1 MAAPDKNRVLWTGD
15 NMNFSIG
22 RDTLLSGAFFSIRDG
37 ERVALV
43 GRNGCGKSTLL
54 RIIEG
59 SELLNSGDITKA
71 KDLRISFMPQDF
83 ERDPAKTIR
92 EIVREGLE
100 IFERAIRDYETL
112 PENSADREKAA
123 AFLTLH
129 NAWTPETKLNTVL
142 DKLGFGGDAGNRTF
156 STLSGGE
163 RRRVLLARAVAG
175 EPELLLL
182 DEPTNHLDINTV
194 AQIESFLESYRGA
207 CLLVTHDRF
216 FLDRVAT
223 RIVELDHGKTYSV
236 EGSYADF
243 LEAKAEREY
252 NEDVLEQKRKAFLR
266 REIEWVRRS
275 PKARLRRNLGREKRY
290 YEIAAQSG
298 PERTGDMELVI
309 PPPSRLGN
317 KVVALHD
324 ISLTLGGKKLLDHFS
339 CEFTAKDKVGIVGS
353 NGAGKSSLLKLITG
367 ENVPDT
373 GSVEIAQTVVFNHI
387 DQNRELLDPEKTVLE
402 EVGAGKEFIQFGAER
417 LTVWT
422 YLKRFLFTDERIKT
436 QVKYLS
442 GGEKARL
449 ALAKELKAGG
459 NFLILDEPTN
469 DLDLNTLR
477 ILEEALANYDSTI
490 LVVSHDRYFLNRVC
504 NHILAFD
511 EVGHPAMDVGDFD
524 YYYSRKLA
532 KDAAKAAAQQ
542 QNAAKTANTSPAP
555 ATVQTK
561 KNPPKKLSYME
572 DRELKI
578 LEDAI
583 PVQEE
588 EIAAL
593 EDRFSH
599 PESFSDPIREMREL
613 TEQLNALRAKLEQ
626 DYARWE
632 ELSTKLENLG

>member
-22 RDTLLSGAFFSIRDG
+22 RDTLLTDAFFSIRDG

-83 ERDPAKTIR
+83 ERDPDKTIR
-92 EIVREGLE
+92 EIVSEGLD
-100 IFERAIRDYETL
+100 IFERALHDYENL
-112 PENSADREKAA
+112 PENSAEREKAA
-123 AFLTLH
+123 AFLTIH

-142 DKLGFGGDAGNRTF
+142 DKLGFGGDAGDRTF

-163 RRRVLLARAVAG
+163 RRRVLLARAVVG

-194 AQIESFLESYRGA
+194 AQIESFLETYRGA

-223 RIVELDHGKTYSV
+223 RIVELDHGKMYSV
-236 EGSYADF
+236 EGTYADF

-290 YEIAAQSG
+290 YEIAAQTG
-298 PERTGDMELVI
+298 PERTGDMDLVI

-324 ISLTLGGKKLLDHFS
+324 ICLTLGGKTLLDHFS

-367 ENVPDT
+367 ENTPDS
-373 GSVEIAQTVVFNHI
+373 GRVEIAQTVVFNHI

-402 EVGAGKEFIQFGAER
+402 EVGAGKEHIQFGSER

-449 ALAKELKAGG
+449 ALAKELKTGG

-511 EVGHPAMDVGDFD
+511 EPGHPAMDVGDFD
-524 YYYSRKLA
+524 YYYSRKQA
-532 KDAAKAAAQQ
+532 KDAASQPTVKV
-542 QNAAKTANTSPAP
+542 QNTPAP
-555 ATVQTK
+555 AAAPQK

-572 DRELKI
+572 DRELKM
-578 LEDAI
+578 LEESI
-583 PVQEE
+583 PLQEE

-593 EDRFSH
+593 EARFAD
-599 PESFSDPIREMREL
+599 PAGFSDPVKEMREL
-613 TEQLNALRAKLEQ
+613 TEKLDALRAKLEQ

-632 ELSTKLENLG
+632 ELSTKLESLS

>member
-22 RDTLLSGAFFSIRDG
+22 RDTLLTDAFFSIRDG

-83 ERDPAKTIR
+83 EREDSKTIR
-92 EIVREGLE
+92 EIVSEGLD
-100 IFERAIRDYETL
+100 IFERALHDYENL
-112 PENSADREKAA
+112 PENSAEREKAA
-123 AFLTLH
+123 AFLTIH

-142 DKLGFGGDAGNRTF
+142 DKLGFGGDAGDRTF

-163 RRRVLLARAVAG
+163 RRRVLLARAVVG

-194 AQIESFLESYRGA
+194 AQIESFLETYRGA

-223 RIVELDHGKTYSV
+223 RIVELDHGKMYSV
-236 EGSYADF
+236 EGTYADF

-290 YEIAAQSG
+290 YEIAAQTG
-298 PERTGDMELVI
+298 PERTGDMDLVI

-324 ISLTLGGKKLLDHFS
+324 ICLTLGGKTLLDHFS

-367 ENVPDT
+367 ENTPDS
-373 GSVEIAQTVVFNHI
+373 GRVEIAQTVVFNHI

-402 EVGAGKEFIQFGAER
+402 EVGAGKEHIQFGSER

-449 ALAKELKAGG
+449 ALAKELKTGG

-511 EVGHPAMDVGDFD
+511 EPGHPAMDVGDFD
-524 YYYSRKLA
+524 YYYSRKQA
-532 KDAAKAAAQQ
+532 KEAAVQPAVKIP
-542 QNAAKTANTSPAP
+542 NTPAP
-555 ATVQTK
+555 AAAPQK

-572 DRELKI
+572 DRELKM
-578 LEDAI
+578 LEESI
-583 PVQEE
+583 PLQEE

-593 EDRFSH
+593 EARFAD
-599 PESFSDPIREMREL
+599 PAGFSDPVKEMREL
-613 TEQLNALRAKLEQ
+613 TEKLDSLRAKLEQ

-632 ELSTKLENLG
+632 ELSTKLESLS